1 MAQTLFSIPCRLK
14 TPVNRKVPGEKGIC
28 LDNNPHPATPKA
40 KVLTSEADFE
50 GFANEVLFH
59 LYPKYCPEHN
69 LQLSRLISTRPYAIK
84 CPKCRH
90 QQSRFSYT
98 PFHHLKLPVWQ
109 FGWAIW
115 ESLHRYPAVLSSSE
129 IRRRLGIGANSALL
143 LKRRLQLFATQQMPR
158 IKELM
163 QHELKERFSGVR
175 LPNVSENKNV
185 NQVLHHR
192 PVPQADSMV
201 LFSASQRSNQGRKRH
216 KHTGQTASIYLSD
229 KLGGA
234 QVGTLVHT
242 LSWKGGPVLYD
253 SISNNKGETLRPL
266 LDNYV
271 PKDAPI
277 FTDEG
282 YKFYYRINR
291 NHRMVNHSRKSEDK
305 RFKWARNRW
314 SINGIHN
321 QVAEGNHRNLKWHFT
336 AGYTYIKP
344 EYSQL
349 YLNEYAFW
357 KNVKYYGWD
366 KLIRTEAENKSAA
379 ESRRSES
386 LSEAN
391 TGIGAG
397 IIQGDLESYLKPGQ
411 TQTRP
416 EVSEPH
422 TGQNNGAGGVK
433 GIGYLEEITKNTGV
447 TKQILISGYPGTSFA
462 DLPPRG
468 VNRGV
473 GIRRTKYTH
482 KGWLKE
488 TLSKAKFIPLSMEER
503 KVSPAPSNDELSGWE
518 FEPLLENPEYAN
530 LKLAIGDFRDF
541 SRRKRKHESEMQKQY
556 EYYAQRLWGF
566 LEDHEWADLDS
577 LISASQVPRAKAY
590 RIIRQWAIAGIASV
604 VDRSCADGFNF
615 KLIYDLRKTISALP
629 PIRYVLSRSE
639 FSDYESLYGKFI
651 SKQYVQ
657 RKVKAKY

>member
-1 MAQTLFSIPCRLK
+1 MVNSLFATPSTLKRPAD
-14 TPVNRKVPGEKGIC
+14 RKVLAKKAYVDTRIPNRGRE
-28 LDNNPHPATPKA
+28 ATKLPS
-40 KVLTSEADFE
+40 SEADFE

-59 LYPKYCPEHN
+59 LYPKYCPAHGV
-69 LQLSRLISTRPYAIK
+69 QLSRLISTRPYAIK

-115 ESLHRYPAVLSSSE
+115 ESLQRYPAVLSSSE
-129 IRRRLGIGANSALL
+129 IRRRLGIGPNSALL

-242 LSWKGGPVLYD
+242 LSWKGGPVIYD

-266 LDNYV
+266 LDDYL
-271 PKDAPI
+271 PKDVPV

-282 YKFYYRINR
+282 YKFYFRINK

-314 SINGIHN
+314 SINGVHN

-336 AGYTYIKP
+336 AGYSYIRP

-357 KNVKYYGWD
+357 KNIKYYGWD
-366 KLIRTEAENKSAA
+366 KLIRTETENKSAA
-379 ESRRSES
+379 ASRGLES
-386 LSEAN
+386 LSETN
-391 TGIGAG
+391 EEIGAG
-397 IIQGDLESYLKPGQ
+397 IITGSLVSHQTPGHS
-411 TQTRP
+411 QTRP
-416 EVSEPH
+416 GSSEPH
-422 TGQNNGAGGVK
+422 AGQNNGAGGAK
-433 GIGYLEEITKNTGV
+433 GQAFLETIRNNKSHKVRVIPQTVLPPNSSTER
-447 TKQILISGYPGTSFA
+447 
-462 DLPPRG
+462 PPRG
-468 VNRGV
+468 FYRGV
-473 GIRRTKYTH
+473 GIR
-482 KGWLKE
+482 
-488 TLSKAKFIPLSMEER
+488 S
-503 KVSPAPSNDELSGWE
+503 
-518 FEPLLENPEYAN
+518 
-530 LKLAIGDFRDF
+530 LKLRGWRD
-541 SRRKRKHESEMQKQY
+541 SN
-556 EYYAQRLWGF
+556 
-566 LEDHEWADLDS
+566 
-577 LISASQVPRAKAY
+577 P
-590 RIIRQWAIAGIASV
+590 
-604 VDRSCADGFNF
+604 
-615 KLIYDLRKTISALP
+615 
-629 PIRYVLSRSE
+629 
-639 FSDYESLYGKFI
+639 
-651 SKQYVQ
+651 
-657 RKVKAKY
+657 

>member
-1 MAQTLFSIPCRLK
+1 M
-14 TPVNRKVPGEKGIC
+14 
-28 LDNNPHPATPKA
+28 
-40 KVLTSEADFE
+40 
-50 GFANEVLFH
+50 
-59 LYPKYCPEHN
+59 
-69 LQLSRLISTRPYAIK
+69 
-84 CPKCRH
+84 
-90 QQSRFSYT
+90 
-98 PFHHLKLPVWQ
+98 WQ

-115 ESLHRYPAVLSSSE
+115 ESLQRYPAVLSSSE
-129 IRRRLGIGANSALL
+129 IRRRLGIGPNSALL

-242 LSWKGGPVLYD
+242 LSWKGGPVIYD

-266 LDNYV
+266 LDDYL
-271 PKDAPI
+271 PKDVPV

-282 YKFYYRINR
+282 YKFYFRINK

-314 SINGIHN
+314 SINGVHN

-336 AGYTYIKP
+336 AGYSYIRP

-357 KNVKYYGWD
+357 KNIKYYGWD
-366 KLIRTEAENKSAA
+366 KLIRTETENKSAA
-379 ESRRSES
+379 ASRGLES
-386 LSEAN
+386 LSETN
-391 TGIGAG
+391 EEIGAG
-397 IIQGDLESYLKPGQ
+397 IITGSLVSHQTPGHS
-411 TQTRP
+411 QTRP
-416 EVSEPH
+416 GSSEPH
-422 TGQNNGAGGVK
+422 AGQNNGAGGAK
-433 GIGYLEEITKNTGV
+433 GQAFLETIRNNKSHKVRVIPQTVLPPNSSTER
-447 TKQILISGYPGTSFA
+447 
-462 DLPPRG
+462 PPRG
-468 VNRGV
+468 FYRGV
-473 GIRRTKYTH
+473 GIRSLKYLP
-482 KGWLKE
+482 KDWLK
-488 TLSKAKFIPLSMEER
+488 TALSKAKFIPLSMEER
-503 KVSPAPSNDELSGWE
+503 KVSPTPGNDELLGWE

-530 LKLAIGDFRDF
+530 LKIAIEDFRDF
-541 SRRKRKHESEMQKQY
+541 SRRKKKHESEMQKQY
-556 EYYAQRLWGF
+556 EYHAQRLWGF
-566 LEDHEWADLDS
+566 LEDHEWSDLDG

-615 KLIYDLRKTISALP
+615 KLIYDLRKTISTLP
-629 PIRYVLSRSE
+629 AIRYVLSRSE
-639 FSDYESLYGKFI
+639 FGNYESHYGKFI
-651 SKQYVQ
+651 LKQYVQ